1 MGRQKS
7 AEGILGLS
15 TGPKA
20 RICITGKVSGISMKS
35 ADADQQAV
43 MPVTTSDGSGRNPR
57 EDEDGVSRLT
67 AMTVNSYPQ
76 TKQMMEAVVE
86 HKNMMAALRRVEARG
101 GTPGLHTCTYVFQRG
116 TLIILVLSRCLV
128 I

>member
-20 RICITGKVSGISMKS
+20 RTCSTGKVSGISMKS
-35 ADADQQAV
+35 ADADQQAG

-86 HKNMMAALRRVEARG
+86 RKNMMAALRRVEARG
-101 GTPGLHTCTYVFQRG
+101 GTPGLHTCTYVFQRS
-116 TLIILVLSRCLV
+116 TLIILVLSICLV